1 MLRTLIY
8 LLGSNLGKKN
18 CKSKLETV
26 SYKEVKAMPSESE
39 KDVSTINLEMKLKN
53 LMLALCVHI
62 QRGIYTYLVRMCV

>member
-1 MLRTLIY
+1 MLRTLMY
-8 LLGSNLGKKN
+8 LLGSHLGKKN

-26 SYKEVKAMPSESE
+26 KDVSFESE
-39 KDVSTINLEMKLKN
+39 KEVSTLNLEMKFKN